1 MASNFNLIGRIIMTL
16 LVTMWKCFT
25 NLIGL
30 LLQKVGLD
38 SFLSFVQVLFLQH
51 LVSLTCMTD
60 WVLKEQCLTK
70 GFGII

>member
-1 MASNFNLIGRIIMTL
+1 MTL
-16 LVTMWKCFT
+16 LVAVWKCFT
-25 NLIGL
+25 NFDRTFMEVSLE
-30 LLQKVGLD
+30 

-70 GFGII
+70 GFGIYIKLLGINV